1 MNLNLFLLSILI
13 FILITQLQLIL
24 HPFTKVEESFNL
36 HGIYDYLFQ
45 SSWSTWAHEG
55 DHLTFT
61 GPIPRTFLGS
71 IIIGLISSPLISI
84 LKTLGVLKSK
94 YGQQLIV
101 RSILAIVNSSSIA
114 YFGLCTRYVFG
125 NSIGMM
131 TIILSSLQ
139 FHLPFYSSRTLP
151 NMFAFS
157 LVQAALGHLVVALR
171 RSSPSFVR
179 RRLLRC
185 GSLLSL
191 AAVIFRLELLALLFP
206 ITLISLISRSVSIW
220 EVFTRGFLVV
230 FAALEV
236 TVPLDSYFW
245 QKFTWP
251 EGSSVFFN
259 VIQGHSSDWGV
270 MPWHEY
276 FTRSLPKLLGLCYPI
291 GLIGFIIDR
300 KTSFLGINCLI
311 FISLMS
317 FLKHKEWRFIVYV
330 IPIFNLSTS
339 VCLTKIGMMCPS
351 IKNLRWYLFTI
362 ICAMTIAQTMFT
374 SYISYYNYPGGRA
387 LVDLH
392 SIPVLA
398 NHTNL
403 RVYIDDLAAQSGAS
417 RFMQLEDKD
426 AGSHSRNWTYS
437 KLYDDQKRFD
447 EEFEIIITEN
457 DEFLGRESFEILS
470 YTKAF
475 ERIRFGTPQ
484 YFQVVFNHK
493 RLITFGKR
501 SILK

>member
-1 MNLNLFLLSILI
+1 MI
-13 FILITQLQLIL
+13 ITQLQLLI

-45 SSWSTWAHEG
+45 STWSTWAHQG

-71 IIIGLISSPLISI
+71 IIVGFISSPIISI
-84 LKTLGVLKSK
+84 FKTLGFLNSK
-94 YGQQLIV
+94 YGQHLV
-101 RSILAIVNSSSIA
+101 RSILAIINSSSIA

-157 LVQAALGHLVVALR
+157 LG
-171 RSSPSFVR
+171 P
-179 RRLLRC
+179 LLRC

-206 ITLISLISRSVSIW
+206 ITLFSLISRSVSIW
-220 EVFTRGFLVV
+220 EVLTRGFLVV

-259 VIQGHSSDWGV
+259 VIQGHSSDWGI

-276 FTRSLPKLLGLCYPI
+276 FTKSLPKLLGLSYPI
-291 GLIGFIIDR
+291 GLIGFLIDR
-300 KTSFLGINCLI
+300 KTSFLGINCLV

-351 IKNLRWYLFTI
+351 IKNLRWYLFTL
-362 ICAMTIAQTMFT
+362 ICLITVSQTVFT
-374 SYISYYNYPGGRA
+374 SYISYHNYPGGRA
-387 LVDLH
+387 LKDLH
-392 SIPVLA
+392 SIPSLA
-398 NHTNL
+398 N
-403 RVYIDDLAAQSGAS
+403 R
-417 RFMQLEDKD
+417 
-426 AGSHSRNWTYS
+426 
-437 KLYDDQKRFD
+437 
-447 EEFEIIITEN
+447 
-457 DEFLGRESFEILS
+457 
-470 YTKAF
+470 
-475 ERIRFGTPQ
+475 
-484 YFQVVFNHK
+484 
-493 RLITFGKR
+493 
-501 SILK
+501 